1 MRALSLTQPWAT
13 AIALELK
20 RWETRSWPTPVRGQ
34 ICIHAAKGFPKWA
47 KEFAEEMA
55 EAYGIRAL
63 FPENL
68 PLGQIVCVADL
79 TECRQTAIAKLELSE
94 REQEWGDYGEG
105 RYCFK
110 FDNVIPMP
118 SPIPAVGA
126 LGFWRVSWDPA
137 KEVIRALRPDQ
148 NRFVA

>member
-13 AIALELK
+13 AIALSLK
-20 RWETRSWPTPVRGQ
+20 RWETRSWPTQLRGQ

-55 EAYGIRAL
+55 KGYAIRAL

-79 TECRQTAIAKLELSE
+79 TECRKTETAKLELSE
-94 REQEWGDYGEG
+94 AEQSWGDYGEG

-110 FDNVIPMP
+110 LENVIQLA
-118 SPIPAVGA
+118 SPIPATGA
-126 LGFWRVSWDPA
+126 LGFWRVGWDPA
-137 KEVIRALRPDQ
+137 KEVIRSLRPDQ
-148 NRFVA
+148 NKFIA